1 MPHVIR
7 NKIKINLK
15 VKIKTVRNGVR
26 LNIPRVVVA
35 GVTSGVGKTTVAMA
49 IMHGA
54 RRKGLQVQPFKV
66 GPDFIDPSYH
76 SSVARRASRNLDV
89 WMMGESGVLDCF
101 DRTCAGA
108 DIAVIEGVMGL
119 FDGVSGKSNL
129 GSTAHVARILKA
141 PILLVV
147 DGAKGARSIA
157 AIILGFLRFDKNIK
171 VKGIILN
178 NISGDRHASYITDA
192 VSGVTR
198 VPIVGVIRR
207 DKEIK
212 MQERHLGLIPP
223 RELHET
229 RLRAIVRAA
238 KSVSDQLDIEKILTL
253 CGTHRKSHSP
263 VRKDLPAGKPFVR
276 IGVALDDSF
285 NFYYEDNFDALRSEG
300 AELVFYSPIH
310 DSQLPQ
316 DLDGLILGGGF
327 PEVLADRLEKNRP
340 MLSSVRRHI
349 EDGLPVYGECG
360 GLMYLTRSIS
370 AYNGEARARKMV
382 GLVDAD
388 TTMSGRL
395 TLNYTQ
401 AQCDAPL
408 FGRTKLRGHEFH
420 YSSITNIAQ
429 DSRFGYSMSKGN
441 GVIDGKDGFIIGENG
456 IAAYSHLHFAGNDL
470 ANGIVKA
477 CARYSRR

>member
-1 MPHVIR
+1 MHSVQ
-7 NKIKINLK
+7 
-15 VKIKTVRNGVR
+15 

-49 IMHGA
+49 IMRA
-54 RRKGLQVQPFKV
+54 LEKKRLRVQPFKV

-76 SSVARRASRNLDV
+76 SSVTSRVSRNLDV
-89 WMMGESGVLDCF
+89 WMMGESGVIDCF

-108 DIAVIEGVMGL
+108 DVAVIEGVMGL
-119 FDGVSGKSNL
+119 FDGISGKSNL

-147 DGAKGARSIA
+147 DGGKGARSIA
-157 AIILGFLRFDKNIK
+157 AIILGFLRFDKSIR

-178 NISGDRHASYITDA
+178 NISGDKHSSYITDA
-192 VSGVTR
+192 VGGMTR
-198 VPIVGVIRR
+198 VPIVGVIKR
-207 DKEIK
+207 DREIR
-212 MQERHLGLIPP
+212 MEERHLGLIPA

-229 RLRAIVRAA
+229 RRKAIARAA
-238 KSVSDQLDIEKILTL
+238 KQVSAQLDIEKILTL
-253 CGTHRKSHSP
+253 CGPHHKSHSLA
-263 VRKDLPAGKPFVR
+263 RKSASKPSVR

-285 NFYYEDNFDALRSEG
+285 NFYYADNFDALRSAG

-310 DSQLPQ
+310 DRQLPQ

-327 PEVLADRLEKNRP
+327 PEVLADRLEKNKT
-340 MLSSVRRHI
+340 MINSVRRHI
-349 EDGLPVYGECG
+349 EEGMPVYGECG

-370 AYNGEARARKMV
+370 GYNGEARARRMV

-401 AQCDAPL
+401 AQCNGPL
-408 FGRTKLRGHEFH
+408 FGRTVLRGHEFH
-420 YSSITNIAQ
+420 YSKITDIAP

-441 GVIDGKDGFIIGENG
+441 GVIDGKDGFILGENG
-456 IAAYSHLHFAGNDL
+456 IAAYTHLHFAGNGL
-470 ANGIVKA
+470 ADGIVKA

>member
-1 MPHVIR
+1 M
-7 NKIKINLK
+7 
-15 VKIKTVRNGVR
+15 
-26 LNIPRVVVA
+26 NIPRVVVA

-49 IMHGA
+49 IMHGLGK
-54 RRKGLQVQPFKV
+54 KGLRVQPFKV

-76 SSVARRASRNLDV
+76 SSVAGRASRNLDV
-89 WMMGESGVLDCF
+89 WMMGESGVIDCF

-108 DIAVIEGVMGL
+108 EIAVIEGVMGL

-178 NISGDRHASYITDA
+178 NISGDRHASYIIDA
-192 VSGVTR
+192 VSGMTR
-198 VPIVGVIRR
+198 VPIVGVVKR
-207 DKEIK
+207 DREIK
-212 MQERHLGLIPP
+212 MEERHLGLIPA
-223 RELHET
+223 RELHEK
-229 RLRAIVRAA
+229 RRKAIARAA
-238 KSVSDQLDIEKILTL
+238 KNVSAQLDIEKILTL
-253 CGTHRKSHSP
+253 CGTRRKSHAPTRKNP
-263 VRKDLPAGKPFVR
+263 VKPSVR

-285 NFYYEDNFDALRSEG
+285 NFYYADNFDALRSAG

-310 DSQLPQ
+310 DRRLPP

-327 PEVLADRLEKNRP
+327 PEVLADRLEKNRT
-340 MLSSVRRHI
+340 MINSVRRHI
-349 EDGLPVYGECG
+349 EEGLPVYGECG

-370 AYNGEARARKMV
+370 GYNGEARARKMV

-388 TTMSGRL
+388 TIMSGRL

-408 FGRTKLRGHEFH
+408 FGRTVLRGHEFH
-420 YSSITNIAQ
+420 YSKITDIAP

-441 GVIDGKDGFIIGENG
+441 GVIDSKDGFIVGENG
-456 IAAYSHLHFAGNDL
+456 IAAYSHLHFAGNGL
-470 ANGIVKA
+470 ADGIVKA
-477 CARYSRR
+477 CFRYSRR